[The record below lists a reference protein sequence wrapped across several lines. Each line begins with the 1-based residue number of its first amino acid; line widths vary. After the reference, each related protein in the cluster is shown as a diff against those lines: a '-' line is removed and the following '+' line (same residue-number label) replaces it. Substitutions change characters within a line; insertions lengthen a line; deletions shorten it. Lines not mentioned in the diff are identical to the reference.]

1 MSPKEREKR
10 MEELRIQAIMSSN
23 LRNAIDAIE
32 ALGGF
37 GNDAIP
43 ELLKI
48 SDITSLADD
57 AVKRAANSE
66 IEKIRKGF
74 NGC

>member
-1 MSPKEREKR
+1 
-10 MEELRIQAIMSSN
+10 MEELRIQAIMGSN
-23 LRNAIDAIE
+23 LHNAIEAIE
-32 ALGGF
+32 ALGAF

-48 SDITSLADD
+48 SGITSLADD

-74 NGC
+74 NNVLSGPGLC